1 MAGRRK
7 YHQKQRSV
15 FAQIRSSTKVKTG
28 DYPSNFSW
36 KQYLSP
42 PRQQQRCGS
51 CYAIATMEMLSARLK
66 KNGENV
72 DLSPQYSVDC
82 NYYNQGCDGGY
93 PFLVEKFFNENYLA
107 TEEQY
112 PYKAITKHCD
122 QVNFD
127 NQDKLY

>member
-1 MAGRRK
+1 
-7 YHQKQRSV
+7 
-15 FAQIRSSTKVKTG
+15 
-28 DYPSNFSW
+28 
-36 KQYLSP
+36 
-42 PRQQQRCGS
+42 
-51 CYAIATMEMLSARLK
+51 MEMLSARLK

-93 PFLVEKFFNENYLA
+93 PFLVEKFFNENFLA

-122 QVNFD
+122 
-127 NQDKLY
+127 